1 MSSLRYLDLNF
12 GIRRSNQQPLGV
24 AILTLG
30 IAAGAYALL
39 QLSSA
44 YDARRIVQIENDALG
59 KRRNLSQGD
68 AGDHAKISPAQLQS
82 YRNAAVVANQLR
94 MPWDDLLGMLESAPM
109 EHVALLSIEPIP
121 ARGQLRLIAEA
132 RDVSTMLDYLS
143 YLQQQPIL
151 RQVILSSHQIQRQS
165 PDSPVRFQIQ
175 ARWSEK

>member
-12 GIRRSNQQPLGV
+12 GIRRSNSQPLGA

-30 IAAGAYALL
+30 VAAGAYALL

-44 YDARRIVQIENDALG
+44 YDARRIEQIENDALG
-59 KRRNLSQGD
+59 KRRNLSQSD

-109 EHVALLSIEPIP
+109 GNVALLSIEPIP
-121 ARGQLRLIAEA
+121 ARHQLRLIAEA
-132 RDVSTMLDYLS
+132 RDISTMLDYLS

-151 RQVILSSHQIQRQS
+151 HQVILSSHQIQRQS

-175 ARWSEK
+175 AHWSEK